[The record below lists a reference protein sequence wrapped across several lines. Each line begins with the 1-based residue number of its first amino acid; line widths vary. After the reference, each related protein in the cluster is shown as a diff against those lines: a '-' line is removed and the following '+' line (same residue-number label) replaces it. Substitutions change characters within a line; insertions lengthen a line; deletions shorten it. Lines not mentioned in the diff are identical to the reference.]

1 MKEVTANF
9 SAKEI
14 EREVQEYWRT
24 HGTYQAVKEQHSIG
38 KPFFF
43 VDGPPY
49 TTGQIHLGT
58 AWNKILKDSILRYH
72 RMNGKNVIDRAGY
85 DMHGLPIEV
94 KVEQKLGF
102 ASKKDIETFGIE
114 KFISECREFAIKN
127 KELMDAQFENLGI
140 WMDFP
145 NAYQTIKP
153 WYVEAAWWT
162 LAKAQEKGMLERGY
176 RVVNWCP
183 RCETAIADAEVEYWD
198 ETDPSVF
205 VKFPIRGKADEYL
218 VIWTTT
224 PWTLPANVAV
234 AVGKE
239 FVYARVHAEKNGH
252 EEFLWIAEDLVKSV
266 LKKGRYQQFD
276 VLETK
281 KGTELVGWEYD
292 SPLLDKVPLQKEIAH
307 RVVTADFVAME
318 NTGMVHI

>member
-9 SAKEI
+9 SANEI

-24 HGTYQAVKEQHSIG
+24 HETYKAVKQHRSTG
-38 KPFFF
+38 RAFFF

-58 AWNKILKDSILRYH
+58 AWNKIIKDSILRYQ
-72 RMNGKNVIDRAGY
+72 RMNGRNVIDRAGY

-94 KVEQKLGF
+94 KVEQALGF

-114 KFISECREFAIKN
+114 NFINKCREFAITN
-127 KELMDAQFENLGI
+127 KKLMDAQFESLGI
-140 WMDFP
+140 WLDFK
-145 NAYQTIKP
+145 NAYQTITP
-153 WYVEAAWWT
+153 GYVEAAWWT
-162 LAKAQEKGMLERGY
+162 LARAQEKGMLERGF

-205 VKFPIRGKADEYL
+205 VKFPLKGKPDEYL

-234 AVGKE
+234 AVAKD
-239 FVYARVHAEKNGH
+239 FVYARVHAEKNGR
-252 EEFLWIAEDLVKSV
+252 EEYLWVAEQLIKPV
-266 LKKGRYQQFD
+266 LKKGRYQ
-276 VLETK
+276 K
-281 KGTELVGWEYD
+281 
-292 SPLLDKVPLQKEIAH
+292 
-307 RVVTADFVAME
+307 
-318 NTGMVHI
+318 